1 MAVVCVAPVIVVT
14 PGVCLSQ
21 TVLFFFFAG
30 DNGRCN
36 TEAEIT
42 KKLAFIWRS
51 YLTNLNTFDVGFPLK
66 TAPQRQHQGNKK
78 TLESTERISLFS

>member
-1 MAVVCVAPVIVVT
+1 MCVAPVIVVT

-21 TVLFFFFAG
+21 TVLFFFAG

-36 TEAEIT
+36 TEAEET
-42 KKLAFIWRS
+42 KKLALVRRS

-66 TAPQRQHQGNKK
+66 TAPQRQLQGNKE
-78 TLESTERISLFS
+78 TLESTERISLFSS